1 MGAHPPQNKKSMPS
15 FQHPKGMSKNTV
27 CKHCGAENVT
37 QAAWCEKCLTPFQ
50 TYREEKT
57 LQCPNCFHPND
68 YNLDHCEVCHEPL
81 KPGQSE

>member
-1 MGAHPPQNKKSMPS
+1 
-15 FQHPKGMSKNTV
+15 MSENPV
-27 CKHCGAENVT
+27 CKNCGTVNV
-37 QAAWCEKCLTPFQ
+37 AHSAWCEKCLAPFQ

-57 LQCPNCFHPND
+57 LQCPNCFHSND